1 MQQSALEGSG
11 TRICCRWLQYSLAIV
26 GGDVSKGMD
35 EATIRQYDLTANEV
49 AIFHSSISPIRLY
62 ELAKLYFAPGA
73 LTLDV
78 GRGVGRDCKWL
89 LHNGFPTYGVDA
101 SRQMLLKA
109 RYGYPHLQLILD
121 SRLRGNDG
129 LSTGVI
135 AVNDAKSSKIC
146 WIHKRGVPKPKNH
159 PNKGFP

>member
-78 GRGVGRDCKWL
+78 GCGVGRDCNWL
-89 LHNGFPTYGVDA
+89 LNNGFPTYGVDA

-135 AVNDAKSSKIC
+135 AVN
-146 WIHKRGVPKPKNH
+146 
-159 PNKGFP
+159 